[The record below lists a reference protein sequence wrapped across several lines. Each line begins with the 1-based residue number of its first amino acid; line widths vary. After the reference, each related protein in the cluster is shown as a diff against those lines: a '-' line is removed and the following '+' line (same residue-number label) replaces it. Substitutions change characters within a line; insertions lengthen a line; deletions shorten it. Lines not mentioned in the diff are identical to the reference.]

1 MKPLS
6 LKCPEEPVWPRAIC
20 VEATGC
26 RSKLF
31 SLQSR
36 VPMFM
41 YDGYVAMQAT
51 VLIHCISLSPAVCTQ
66 HRNQE
71 SRKSCTHIGRLWK
84 PFPWKPNFSCLF
96 VFYFILLP
104 VLKKRRKKG
113 GQIGKPAKHAKFVQ
127 HRGGTDKSHD
137 TRVIP
142 SSCDVVLWF
151 PAIKHWHNFW

>member
-71 SRKSCTHIGRLWK
+71 SWKSCTHIGRLWK

-96 VFYFILLP
+96 VFYFILLL

-113 GQIGKPAKHAKFVQ
+113 GQIGKP
-127 HRGGTDKSHD
+127 DKLSL
-137 TRVIP
+137 VGLINPMIP
-142 SSCDVVLWF
+142 GLFTAAEVVLWF

>member
-71 SRKSCTHIGRLWK
+71 SWKSCTHIGRLWK

-96 VFYFILLP
+96 VFYFILLL

-113 GQIGKPAKHAKFVQ
+113 GQIGKPDKHAKFVQ

-137 TRVIP
+137 TRVIH
-142 SSCDVVLWF
+142 SSWSRIVISSNKTLT
-151 PAIKHWHNFW
+151 